1 MEQPTR
7 TQQIWLWVAA
17 AIVGLALGALVHASY
32 LGDIGLV
39 AAAGIVLGF
48 GFAAASRRSKR
59 GG

>member
-17 AIVGLALGALVHASY
+17 AVIGLALGAVLHASY
-32 LGDIGLV
+32 LGDVGLV

-48 GFAAASRRSKR
+48 GFAASRRSKD
-59 GG
+59 G

>member
-17 AIVGLALGALVHASY
+17 AIVGLTLGTILHAGY
-32 LGDIGLV
+32 LGDVGLV

-48 GFAAASRRSKR
+48 GFAASQRSKR
-59 GG
+59 G

>member
-17 AIVGLALGALVHASY
+17 AVVGLTIGAIVHAGY
-32 LGDIGLV
+32 LGDVGLV

-48 GFAAASRRSKR
+48 GFAASQRSKR
-59 GG
+59 G

>member
-1 MEQPTR
+1 VQQPTR

-17 AIVGLALGALVHASY
+17 AIVGLTLGTILNASY

-48 GFAAASRRSKR
+48 GFAASRRAKR
-59 GG
+59 G

>member
-1 MEQPTR
+1 VEQPTR

-17 AIVGLALGALVHASY
+17 AIVGLTLGTILHTGY

-48 GFAAASRRSKR
+48 GFAASQRSKR
-59 GG
+59 G

>member
-17 AIVGLALGALVHASY
+17 AVIGLALGAILDADY
-32 LGDIGLV
+32 LGDVGLV
-39 AAAGIVLGF
+39 AAAGIVLGI
-48 GFAAASRRSKR
+48 GFAATRRPKR